1 MATNKSD
8 IAAWMSAANDPLM
21 QDDVACNPEC
31 PAEVLIWMAKNVTT
45 STFDGIS
52 SNPSLPLEAIIHL
65 AQNSK
70 DEYEKI
76 NLFSLPNFDKS
87 AFDILVADKQ
97 SAVREEATRWASPE
111 TLEKMSKDTDAWV
124 RRNVAMNEMT
134 PKKTLL
140 ELANDADA
148 DVVSSLTLNKNC
160 PKEVWEVVLNN
171 TEFDERQASVIAENI
186 TEELI
191 GLAREKFPVKYHYRF
206 LTNMFMPK
214 QWVQEFLDN
223 KEIDKIGLVS
233 LMLHRGWLQDEHIPR
248 IIDVK
253 DVDLRARI
261 ASLPGLARDIQ
272 QILVKDKSAGVRAA
286 LARNPITESEIL
298 MQLLGDKSVTVL
310 EYLKSETYY
319 AEEGGKWVMKNYVG
333 REALIAAASGS
344 AKNLAK
350 LSKVTSV
357 TGRSEALLS
366 EVIDEKRYQELLADK
381 SIGIQTSATL
391 RAAELGLISFKEA
404 AAFVSKFAPQT
415 SAPKNKWVEA
425 RMESFR
431 REHNE
436 FFLDLVI
443 ELRGDDVLCG
453 IFLDGN
459 LQLSADKLMKI
470 AKAHLANTNWNMA
483 RNVELNADLLDEI
496 AETPSWSYDTYG
508 YPEEKLEFG
517 QWAGETSSGYRVASY
532 PQAIAASHPKTRLE
546 TLEKLKKSRS
556 KYVRGVIMERSE
568 VFNYDDLKKAVK
580 DKEAYVRILAA
591 KHPLVDLELLEKLAN
606 DSDPEVRAAACEHK
620 LATPE
625 MKATAAL
632 LKN

>member
-87 AFDILVADKQ
+87 AFDILVTDKQ

-191 GLAREKFPVKYHYRF
+191 GLAREKFPVKYHHRF

-214 QWVQEFLDN
+214 QWVHEFLDN

-233 LMLHRGWLQDEHIPR
+233 LMLHRGWLQEEHIPR

-298 MQLLGDKSVTVL
+298 MQLLGDNSVTVL

-391 RAAELGLISFKEA
+391 RAAELGLI
-404 AAFVSKFAPQT
+404 
-415 SAPKNKWVEA
+415 
-425 RMESFR
+425 
-431 REHNE
+431 
-436 FFLDLVI
+436 
-443 ELRGDDVLCG
+443 
-453 IFLDGN
+453 
-459 LQLSADKLMKI
+459 QLSADKLMKI

-591 KHPLVDLELLEKLAN
+591 KHPLVDLELLEKLAS

>member
-8 IAAWMSAANDPLM
+8 IAAWMAIASDPLM
-21 QDDVACNPEC
+21 QDDVACDPEC

-45 STFDGIS
+45 SSFYGIS

-65 AQNSK
+65 AKNSK

-76 NLFSLPNFDKS
+76 NLFALPNFDKS
-87 AFDILVADKQ
+87 AFDILVVDTQ
-97 SAVREEATRWASPE
+97 SVVRIEATRWASPE
-111 TLEKMSKDTDAWV
+111 TLEKMSKDTDSWV
-124 RRNVAMNEMT
+124 RRHVAMNEMT

-148 DVVSSLTLNKNC
+148 DVASALTSNKNC
-160 PKEVWEVVLNN
+160 PKEVWEVVLSN
-171 TEFDERQASVIAENI
+171 TEFDERQAIVIAENI

-191 GLAREKFPVKYHYRF
+191 GLAREKFPVKYHHLF
-206 LTNMFMPK
+206 LNNMFMPK
-214 QWVQEFLDN
+214 QWIQEFLNN
-223 KEIDKIGLVS
+223 KEINKIGLVS
-233 LMLHRGWLQDEHIPR
+233 LMLHRGWLQQEHIPK

-253 DVDLRARI
+253 DINLREKI
-261 ASLPGLARDIQ
+261 AALAGLDKDMQ
-272 QILVKDKSAGVRAA
+272 QILIKDKSAGVRAA
-286 LARNPITESEIL
+286 LARNPVADPEIL

-310 EYLKSETYY
+310 DSLKSETYY
-319 AEEGGKWVMKNYVG
+319 AYENGGWRMKSHVG

-344 AKNLAK
+344 AQSLQKI
-350 LSKVTSV
+350 SKVTSV

-404 AAFVSKFAPQT
+404 SAFVSKFAPQT
-415 SAPKNKWVEA
+415 TAPKNRWVEA
-425 RMESFR
+425 RMETFR
-431 REHNE
+431 SEHNE

-459 LQLSADKLMKI
+459 LQLSQDKLMKI

-508 YPEEKLEFG
+508 YPQEKLEFG

-580 DKEAYVRILAA
+580 DKEAYVRLLAA

-606 DSDPEVRAAACEHK
+606 DTDPDVRAAACEHK

-625 MKATAAL
+625 MKAMAAL